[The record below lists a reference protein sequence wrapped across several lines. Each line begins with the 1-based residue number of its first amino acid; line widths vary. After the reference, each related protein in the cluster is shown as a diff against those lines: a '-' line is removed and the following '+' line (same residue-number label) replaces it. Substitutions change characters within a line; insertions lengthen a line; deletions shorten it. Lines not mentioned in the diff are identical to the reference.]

1 MKRETTEQ
9 LDLFRRQQ
17 EQADKALLEEGGDEE
32 EGKAGSPTA
41 GESQWAVNAR
51 KRKRAKEKEGLKG
64 VKIRKSSTSEG
75 LDRRESASQE
85 PEKAGAV
92 PSTTDIKEKEGALQA
107 PKGKTTAVTPV
118 SPPVKPSKASAA
130 TSSNP
135 EPLKPGGLGL
145 GGYSSDEDD

>member
-17 EQADKALLEEGGDEE
+17 EQADKALLEEGGDQE

-41 GESQWAVNAR
+41 VESQWAVNAR

-107 PKGKTTAVTPV
+107 PKGKATAVTPV

-135 EPLKPGGLGL
+135 ETPKPGGLGL
-145 GGYSSDEDD
+145 AGYSSDEDD